1 MKKHRAFQNGDEREI
16 REATKEVR
24 AEIKKAK
31 LQYKN
36 KIEERL
42 GSNNL
47 KAAWDGVKRM
57 IGLQKAHKKPV
68 HLPMH
73 KNYNELSEAL
83 NTFFHVSI
91 VMTFQIN

>member
-1 MKKHRAFQNGDEREI
+1 MGTSVKSERQLRRSEQI
-16 REATKEVR
+16 R
-24 AEIKKAK
+24 IKKAK

-73 KNYNELSEAL
+73 K
-83 NTFFHVSI
+83 
-91 VMTFQIN
+91 